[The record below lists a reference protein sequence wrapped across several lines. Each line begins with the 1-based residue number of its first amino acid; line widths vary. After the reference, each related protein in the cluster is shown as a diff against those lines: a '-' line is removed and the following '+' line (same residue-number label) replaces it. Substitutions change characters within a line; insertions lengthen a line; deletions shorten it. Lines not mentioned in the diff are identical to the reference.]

1 MVVGDIA
8 TGVDVVVIGGGPGGY
23 VAAIRAAQLGKE
35 VLLVEREALGGVCL
49 NVGCIPSKAL
59 ISVAS
64 LYHRLQEEA
73 ERGLMVSGA
82 RVDLNKLQAWKQ
94 GVVDRLTGGVGQLL
108 KGNDVQVTMGTA
120 TFTGPNQII
129 VETAGGGAEHYK
141 FDHAIIATGSRPVEL
156 PAFPFDGRRILSS
169 TDALALTELPGHLLV
184 IGGGYIGLE
193 LGTVYAK
200 LGSRVTVVEAADRL
214 LPGTDPE
221 LVQVVARRLRR
232 LGVEVHVNTLA
243 QGFEDDGRVAK
254 VRLSRRGD
262 GGQEETFTVDADRVL
277 VCVGRRPNS
286 EGLGLDRAGV
296 RVDDRGFIPVDQ
308 QMRTSAPH
316 IFAIGDVVGGAM
328 LAHKASHEG
337 IVAAEVIAGEP
348 AAFEPAAIPAVI
360 FTDPEIASVGLTE
373 TQAEAQGYQV
383 MVGRFPFA
391 ASGRALTTGESEG
404 FVKVVADASS
414 HVVLGVHIVG
424 HGASDLIG
432 EGALAVEM
440 AARLEDLAL
449 TIHPHPTLPES
460 IMEAAEAALGQPI
473 HVLPPRRR

>member
-8 TGVDVVVIGGGPGGY
+8 TGVDVAVIGGGPGGY
-23 VAAIRAAQLGKE
+23 VAAIRAAQTGKE

-64 LYHRLQEEA
+64 LYHRLQGEA
-73 ERGLMVSGA
+73 ERGLVVDGA
-82 RVDLNKLQAWKQ
+82 RVDLEKLQAWKR
-94 GVVDRLTGGVGQLL
+94 GVVERLTGGVAQLC
-108 KGNDVQVTMGTA
+108 KGNDILVAMGTA

-129 VETAGGGAEHYK
+129 VETAGGAEHYK
-141 FDHAIIATGSRPVEL
+141 FDQAIIATGSRPIEL

-169 TDALALTELPGHLLV
+169 TDALALTELPEHLLV

-200 LGSRVTVVEAADRL
+200 LGSRVTVVEMMDQI
-214 LPGTDPE
+214 LPGSDPD
-221 LVQVVARRLRR
+221 LVQVVARKLRR
-232 LGVEVHVNTLA
+232 LGVEVHLRTRA
-243 QGFEDDGRVAK
+243 EGFEDDGRVAR
-254 VRLSRRGD
+254 VRLTREAA
-262 GGQEETFTVDADRVL
+262 GGKEETFTVEADRVL
-277 VCVGRRPNS
+277 VSVGRRPNS
-286 EGLGLDRAGV
+286 ESLGLDRAGV
-296 RVDDRGFIPVDQ
+296 QVDERGFIPVDE
-308 QMRTSAPH
+308 QMRTNVPH

-328 LAHKASHEG
+328 LAHAASHEG

-373 TQAEAQGYQV
+373 AQAEVQGYEV
-383 MVGRFPFA
+383 LVGRFPFA

-404 FVKVVADASS
+404 FVKVVADAAS

-424 HGASDLIG
+424 AGASDLIS
-432 EGALAVEM
+432 EGVLAVEM

-449 TIHPHPTLPES
+449 TIHPHPTLPEA
-460 IMEAAEAALGQPI
+460 IMEAAEAALGRAI
-473 HVLPPRRR
+473 HVLLPKKR